1 MITFFLPAAA
11 DIGRLRKEESMSDLT
26 LPVRASLRH
35 IKNEAKQLH
44 KALLAGDGEAAS
56 MIRIGLPR
64 LGRRPPSMM

>member
-1 MITFFLPAAA
+1 
-11 DIGRLRKEESMSDLT
+11 MSDLT